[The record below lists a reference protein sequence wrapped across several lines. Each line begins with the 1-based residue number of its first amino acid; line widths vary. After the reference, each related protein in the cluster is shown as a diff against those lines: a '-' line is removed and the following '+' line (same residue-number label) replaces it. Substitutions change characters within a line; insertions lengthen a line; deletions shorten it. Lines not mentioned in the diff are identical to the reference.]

1 MNWLNYHHLLYFWAT
16 AKYGSITRACGVLHL
31 TPQTVSAQ
39 IRTLEKVVGE
49 DLFLRV
55 GRRLELTD
63 TGRMVFRY
71 ADEIFSLGQELSEAL
86 RGHPTTRSVNLQV
99 GMVDSLPK
107 LIAHHVLEP
116 VLELEQ
122 PVKITYHVGKSDKLL
137 AELVTHELD
146 VVISDGPVP
155 AGMRIRAY
163 NHLLGQCTA
172 TLLAAPKLAKKCR
185 KNFPKSLDDMP
196 FLLPAPESALYH
208 SLRRWLDTNDVHPE
222 ILGEFADSAVVKVFG
237 QKGAGVFAVPTVVEA
252 EVRRQYRV
260 QKIAELEGVVESFY
274 ALSVERKVRHP
285 AVVAI
290 YDAAR
295 EGIFAGG

>member
-16 AKYGSITRACGVLHL
+16 AKHGTITKACEVLHL
-31 TPQTVSAQ
+31 TPQTISAQ

-49 DLFLRV
+49 DLFTRA

-63 TGRMVFRY
+63 TGRMVYRY
-71 ADEIFSLGQELSEAL
+71 ADEIFSLGRELTETL

-99 GMVDSLPK
+99 GMVDALPK

-116 VLELEQ
+116 VLELED
-122 PVKITYHVGKSDKLL
+122 PVKITYHVGKPDKLL
-137 AELVTHELD
+137 AELLTHEVD
-146 VVISDGPVP
+146 VVISDAPVP
-155 AGMRIRAY
+155 AGMKMRAY

-172 TLLAAPKLAKKCR
+172 TLLAAPKLAKRCR
-185 KNFPKSLDDMP
+185 KNFPESLSDMP
-196 FLLPAPESALYH
+196 FLIPTPDAALH
-208 SLRRWLDTNDVHPE
+208 HALVRWFRDNDVHPQ
-222 ILGEFADSAVVKVFG
+222 IVGEFADSAVVKVFG

-260 QKIAELEGVVESFY
+260 QKIAELEDVVESFY
-274 ALSVERKVRHP
+274 AISVERKVRHP

-295 EGIFAGG
+295 SSMFAAD